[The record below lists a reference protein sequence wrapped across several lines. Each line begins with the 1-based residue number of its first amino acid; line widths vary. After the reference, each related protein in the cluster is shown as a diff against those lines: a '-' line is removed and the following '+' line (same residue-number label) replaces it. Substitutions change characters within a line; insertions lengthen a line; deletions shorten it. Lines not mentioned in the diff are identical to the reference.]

1 MFNKIL
7 SKMVKN
13 LRNLLRK
20 SKEIKKVNYILFPT
34 LNDKLFDLYFNEI
47 PNLKLYILEYYG
59 IDVDHIYIINDISCK
74 YVKMPMEHKADS
86 KSCMQIIETEEGKK
100 VALIYMM
107 SSVEEL

>member
-1 MFNKIL
+1 
-7 SKMVKN
+7 MVKN

-47 PNLKLYILEYYG
+47 PTIKSYIARYYG
-59 IDVDHIYIINDISCK
+59 IDADHIYIINDISCK
-74 YVKMPMEHKADS
+74 YVPIDKIPMEHKADS

-107 SSVEEL
+107 SSVEELQ